1 MVTPT
6 LAPADAALAPALRA
20 LVRCWNEGGR
30 DALAAAVLPGAAARL
45 VEGPALLGALALGG
59 LDFTADLHGVA
70 HPQRCPSEAMAAV
83 VEGFAHC
90 LQGAEGA
97 DPGAHQSTLAAWL
110 VSGFALEGDASSR
123 LEALRIEILV
133 ALGPLAELP
142 DTVLAAMRLQHWTL
156 ALRGLERL
164 RRELG
169 AQTPRSAYGWASMC
183 LHRLGRLREAED
195 WVAEGLGEQA
205 ALLAIGPV
213 ASEEQLLARW
223 GGEGRPTISILCPAY
238 NHERYIDDA
247 MRGFLAQD
255 SPYPFE
261 ILVHDDASTDG
272 TADRLRDWQRRY
284 PRIVRTVLQ
293 EHNQFSRGVRP
304 FELLLALARGEFVA
318 TCEGDDFWV
327 DPAKLRLQVGFLRR
341 TPSISCS
348 VHNYYHYQR
357 VRADRPAVDD
367 DGAQL
372 RARPAAADERA
383 HGAVAADAGLP
394 QDLRRAAA
402 GARPG
407 RHRRPVPDLLPRH
420 PGPLPVLRDAA
431 SAPCGGRTSSASGA
445 RCPAEKE
452 RRRVKTWA
460 ALARMHERLGNA
472 QAVSDL
478 MAKMAAS
485 PLPPDEKTASAR
497 CASTPLRPRALEVA

>member
-30 DALAAAVLPGAAARL
+30 DALAAAVLPGAAVRL

-59 LDFTADLHGVA
+59 LDFAADLHGVA

-223 GGEGRPTISILCPAY
+223 GGEGKPTISILCPAY

-304 FELLLALARGEFVA
+304 FELLLKLARGEFVA

-327 DPAKLRLQVGFLRR
+327 HPAKLRLQVGYLMAH
-341 TPSISCS
+341 PEYSCS
-348 VHNYYHYQR
+348 VHNYYHFSESALT
-357 VRADRPAVDD
+357 VRPWTTMGRNFALGPRQLMNVHTVLWLATLVFRKTFDALPPERDLAAVGDQFLTSFL
-367 DGAQL
+367 GTQGRCL
-372 RARPAAADERA
+372 YLETLI
-383 HGAVAADAGLP
+383 GAV
-394 QDLRRAAA
+394 RRENEFS
-402 GARPG
+402 
-407 RHRRPVPDLLPRH
+407 LWS
-420 PGPLPVLRDAA
+420 PLP
-431 SAPCGGRTSSASGA
+431 S
-445 RCPAEKE
+445 AEKE
-452 RRRVKTWA
+452 RRRVQTWA
-460 ALARMHERLGNA
+460 ALARMHERLGHA

-478 MAKMAAS
+478 MAKVAAS
-485 PLPPDEKTASAR
+485 KLPPDEKDRIVDAVY
-497 CASTPLRPRALEVA
+497 PLRTRALEVA